1 MSPSKFL
8 VASNLSSAVAREDC
22 FITVCQDPF
31 ILDQT
36 SLRFNLNPIS
46 MVGWRGLAD
55 VLIIDVLQRT
65 GLWSH
70 FKSGKSEI
78 SPSEAKD
85 ILDTSMSSLPQMSTG
100 QTKLFSLS
108 RAILQKSIDAAEA
121 SVLSGQLL
129 GKKILLLDE
138 ATASLDPD
146 TETAMSRIIHEE
158 FTAKGHTVI
167 AISHRLGGLAENMR
181 EGQDAVALLSNGR
194 IDKIGSVHE
203 VLGTTA
209 LDS

>member
-1 MSPSKFL
+1 MH
-8 VASNLSSAVAREDC
+8 
-22 FITVCQDPF
+22 
-31 ILDQT
+31 
-36 SLRFNLNPIS
+36 PIS